1 MKLSVTEVF
10 AYFSV
15 VHVIWFSVG
24 GGFGAALRYVIGQLI
39 HTEPGEWPLATL
51 VVNISGAAVLGFIA
65 AYFNDSAYSLGF
77 LFWELG
83 VLGGYTTLSTFSVET
98 LQLIRRYRYRA
109 ALSYTIASF
118 VGSVGVLILGFKL
131 GGLVS

>member
-1 MKLSVTEVF
+1 MTEVF
-10 AYFSV
+10 AYFSL

-24 GGFGAALRYVIGQLI
+24 GGFGAALRYLVGQL
-39 HTEPGEWPLATL
+39 TPAKPGAWPAATL
-51 VVNISGAAVLGFIA
+51 VVNLSGAAVLGFIA

-83 VLGGYTTLSTFSVET
+83 VLGGYTTLSTFSVEA
-98 LQLIRRYRYRA
+98 LQLIRRHRYRA
-109 ALSYTIASF
+109 ALSYAIASF